1 MKYLPVLAIATLLN
15 VLGPACS
22 AQTTAGTTT
31 STTASKTDSTSQSPK
46 QDKKAAKAN
55 AKAKT
60 NKPTGKMTTT
70 PSQEAA
76 YALTNPKG
84 TTTQGPPPK

>member
-15 VLGPACS
+15 VTVPLCF
-22 AQTTAGTTT
+22 AQATAATTT
-31 STTASKTDSTSQSPK
+31 TTTASKNDSTTQAAK
-46 QDKKAAKAN
+46 QDKKAAKA
-55 AKAKT
+55 KK
-60 NKPTGKMTTT
+60 NKPAGKMTTT

-84 TTTQGPPPK
+84 IATQSPPPK